1 MRSID
6 GTTLGDFLLTED
18 EGLASLDWGHSSSL
32 AGTTFKFESD
42 LLGGLS
48 LLSEDG
54 LGLSTETLLLGII
67 SSLTLSGGGVLSLLV
82 L

>member
-1 MRSID
+1 VCSID
-6 GTTLGDFLLTED
+6 GTTLGNFFLSKN
-18 EGLASLDWGHSSSL
+18 EGLATLDWGHSSSL

-42 LLGGLS
+42 LLSVLC

-54 LGLSTETLLLGII
+54 LGLTSETSLLGII
-67 SSLTLSGGGVLSLLV
+67 SSLSLSDKGGFSCLV